1 MLKVTACYAGNK
13 STSLQ
18 KKFALYRW
26 WSSVLAAK
34 LHHNSLIANITG
46 KDQRIVEL
54 EVRKKVFAFYLFRL
68 YILIRHF
75 QNPCGQ
81 DGACGCNFDFGGTAL
96 AHSSA
101 HEAACEVNESQKC
114 RSSNWRSRRNGG
126 PRYGFCH
133 PPPVQGGFSSSC
145 CCCSDGHGAGRRLRS
160 LVTA

>member
-34 LHHNSLIANITG
+34 LHHNSLIASIAG

-68 YILIRHF
+68 DILIRHF

-101 HEAACEVNESQKC
+101 HEAACEG
-114 RSSNWRSRRNGG
+114 RRSRKPNNAAASRHQSHSIIPLDKTPGG
-126 PRYGFCH
+126 K
-133 PPPVQGGFSSSC
+133 
-145 CCCSDGHGAGRRLRS
+145 
-160 LVTA
+160 

>member
-1 MLKVTACYAGNK
+1 MLTVTACYACNK

-34 LHHNSLIANITG
+34 LHHNSLIASIAG

-54 EVRKKVFAFYLFRL
+54 EVRKKVFCSYLFRSD
-68 YILIRHF
+68 ILIRHS

-101 HEAACEVNESQKC
+101 HEAACKG
-114 RSSNWRSRRNGG
+114 RRSRKPKRGLMIS
-126 PRYGFCH
+126 
-133 PPPVQGGFSSSC
+133 QDSKSET
-145 CCCSDGHGAGRRLRS
+145 RRESKR
-160 LVTA
+160 